1 MKHITPRI
9 GVYTCHCGLNI
20 SPQVDVEQVS
30 EFAGGL
36 EHVIVAR
43 NYKFMCSN
51 PGQTL
56 VIQDIKEQ
64 NINRVVVASCS
75 PRMHEQ
81 TFRKACETA
90 GLNPFFFQMANI
102 REQSSWVTEN
112 SEKATQKA
120 KALVSAAVAR
130 VAKHQALYTREVPV
144 KKSVAVI
151 GAGIAG
157 IQSALTAANAGFE
170 VHLIEKES
178 SIGGHMS
185 KFDKTFPTLDC
196 AACIST
202 PKTVAINQHPN
213 IQLHTNCELEQVEG
227 FVGNYTLTVNQ
238 KARYISNES
247 CTGCGLCTE
256 KCPVVLPNE
265 FDEGLSDRK
274 AIYRSFPQ
282 AVPSTFCIDKKD
294 PAPCV
299 QQCPAGCNIQG
310 YVQLVKEKK
319 YQEALNIIMD
329 TIPLPGVLG
338 RICNHP
344 CETDCRRKEVESALS
359 IRELKRFAAD
369 QADLKRVPIPEI
381 VENGKKVA
389 IIGSGPAGLTVA
401 FDLRKKGY
409 TIKIFEALPEMGG
422 MLRVGIPEYRLPSEI
437 LDKEIDNILSFGIK
451 IQLNSR
457 LGIDFQAED
466 LKQQGYEAIFLGT
479 GAHQMTQMGIPG
491 ESDIKGVLNAIS
503 FLRNVNLHQ
512 EQPMGREIAI
522 IGGGNVA
529 VDVAG
534 VALRLGAK
542 KVTIVYRRSEAEMP
556 AFAEEIELVKHE
568 GVQLICLVAPLEIIS
583 ENGAITGL
591 KCQKTELGPMDE
603 SGRRRPI
610 PIEDSEFVIQCDTVI
625 PAIGQIPEK
634 YSYESIE
641 GIQWHRNHTIQ
652 VSHVT
657 HQTDAP
663 AVFAGGDLTRGP
675 ATVIEAIADGHKAA
689 GAIDKFLNNKLQ
701 TDDTNLV
708 LPRQRSKN
716 QWQSMPKN
724 PKIVPRSP
732 IDHLPPTIR
741 NQSFQEISK
750 GLTEEQALI
759 ESQKCLNCSGC
770 CDCFE
775 CVSVCEAKAIDHSM
789 VSEKK
794 TLDVGAV
801 ILATGYKTFN
811 PEKIVNYGYGL
822 FPEVYTSLE
831 FERLNNAT
839 GPTSGKILMK
849 NGEIPRRVAIVHCVG
864 SRDVNHL
871 DYCSRVCCM
880 YSMKFAHLVKERTGA
895 EIWEFYI
902 DIRSPGKLYEE
913 FYNRVQEDGV
923 HFVRGRVSEIT
934 DMVEDPV
941 DLGRLTVS
949 AENTLTGKRV
959 DIPVDMVVL
968 GVGLEASED
977 ADKLGRMTGVSRD
990 RNGWFN
996 ELHAKLA
1003 PVNTAVNGVFLAGC
1017 CQGPKDIP
1025 DTVAQSMA
1033 AAGEAIAL
1041 LASGTVRT
1049 RAEISNINAEI
1060 CVGCRSCI
1068 SVCPY
1073 TAIAY
1078 IEGQGIAQVN
1088 EALCQGCGSCA
1099 AACPSSAANVRQ
1111 FTDQQVLEEIEALL

>member
-1 MKHITPRI
+1 MEHITPRI

-20 SPQVDVEQVS
+20 SPQVNVEQVS
-30 EFAGGL
+30 DFAGNL

-51 PGQTL
+51 PGQSL

-90 GLNPFFFQMANI
+90 GLNSNFFQMANI
-102 REQSSWVTEN
+102 REQSAWVTEN
-112 SEKATQKA
+112 SKKATQKA
-120 KALVSAAVAR
+120 KELVSAAVAR
-130 VAKHQALYTREVPV
+130 VAKHQALFTREVSV
-144 KKSVAVI
+144 KKSIAVI

-157 IQSALTAANAGFE
+157 MQSALTAANAGFE

-202 PKTVAINQHPN
+202 PKTVAISQHPN
-213 IQLHTNCELEQVEG
+213 IQLHTYSELEQLEG
-227 FVGNYTLTVNQ
+227 FVGNYTLTINQ

-256 KCPVVLPNE
+256 KCPVDLPND
-265 FDEGLSDRK
+265 FDEGLSTRK

-282 AVPSTFCIDKKD
+282 AIPSTFCIDKKD
-294 PAPCV
+294 PAPCI
-299 QQCPAGCNIQG
+299 QQCPAGCNVQG

-319 YQEALNIIMD
+319 YQQALNIIMD

-338 RICNHP
+338 RVCNHP
-344 CETDCRRKEVESALS
+344 CETDCRRKEVESPLS

-369 QADLKRVPIPEI
+369 QGDLKQVPIPEI
-381 VENGKKVA
+381 KDNGIKIA

-409 TIKIFEALPEMGG
+409 CVKIFEALPELGG
-422 MLRVGIPEYRLPSEI
+422 MLRVGIPEYRLPSEV
-437 LDKEIDNILSFGIK
+437 LDNEIDNILSLGIET
-451 IQLNSR
+451 QLNSR

-466 LKQQGYEAIFLGT
+466 LKQQGYRAIFLGT
-479 GAHQMTQMGIPG
+479 GAHQITQMGIPG

-512 EQPMGREIAI
+512 EQPLGQEVVI

-534 VALRLGAK
+534 VAIRLGAK
-542 KVTIVYRRSEAEMP
+542 KVSIIYRRSEAEMP
-556 AFAEEIELVKHE
+556 AFSEEIELVKNE
-568 GVQLICLVAPLEIIS
+568 GVHLSCLVAPMEIVS
-583 ENGAITGL
+583 ENNLVTGL
-591 KCQKTELGPMDE
+591 KCQKTELGPVDD
-603 SGRRRPI
+603 SGRRMPI
-610 PIEDSEFVIQCDTVI
+610 IVENSEFIIPCDSVI

-634 YSYESIE
+634 YSFESIE
-641 GIQWHRNHTIQ
+641 GIQWNRNHTIQ
-652 VSHVT
+652 VNRINN
-657 HQTDAP
+657 QTDSP
-663 AVFAGGDLTRGP
+663 YVFAGGDLTRGP
-675 ATVIEAIADGHKAA
+675 ATVVEAIADGHNAA
-689 GAIDKFLNNKLQ
+689 RAIDEFLNDNLQ
-701 TDDTNLV
+701 TNDSKLDLLN
-708 LPRQRSKN
+708 QSSKN
-716 QWQSMPKN
+716 DWQSIPK
-724 PKIVPRSP
+724 KSDIIPRSTVK
-732 IDHLPPTIR
+732 HLEPTVR
-741 NQSFQEISK
+741 NQSFREISK
-750 GLTEEQALI
+750 GLTEEQART

-770 CDCFE
+770 CECFE
-775 CVSVCEAKAIDHSM
+775 CLSVCEANAIDHLM
-789 VSEKK
+789 PSEKK
-794 TLDVGAV
+794 TLEVGAV
-801 ILATGYKTFN
+801 ILATGYKAFN
-811 PEKIVNYGYGL
+811 PEKIVNYGYGF

-839 GPTSGKILMK
+839 GPTSGKILTK
-849 NGEIPRRVAIVHCVG
+849 KGETPRRVAIVHCVG
-864 SRDVNHL
+864 SRDANHL

-934 DMVEDPV
+934 DIVEDPA

-959 DIPVDMVVL
+959 AIPVDMVVL

-977 ADKLGRMTGVSRD
+977 VDKLGRMTGVSRD

-1041 LASGTVRT
+1041 LAKGTVQT
-1049 RAEISNINAEI
+1049 MAEISHIDAEI
-1060 CVGCRSCI
+1060 CVGCQSCI
-1068 SVCPY
+1068 PVCPY
-1073 TAIAY
+1073 SAIEY
-1078 IEGQGIAQVN
+1078 IEGQSITQVN

-1099 AACPSSAANVRQ
+1099 ATCPSSAANVRH